1 MPFRNDAASQT
12 GRRTDLCLIQDST
25 CRSIVNSDPQGK
37 RLPGCQ
43 FGSQAFLAHAHA
55 IHKDARKHK
64 HTYWFH
70 SLNNKNVEQSEF
82 QLCFCTKLFTVFP
95 LDVKLTISKQFI
107 KCWRIFEHAVVFNRH
122 RQSPCFVFTHNSMS
136 YFNNEKD
143 GALINPPNTG
153 CQYISIAP

>member
-1 MPFRNDAASQT
+1 MSHTRLNMSIHCELWPPGKKATRVSVWLASFP
-12 GRRTDLCLIQDST
+12 CT
-25 CRSIVNSDPQGK
+25 CTCHTHR
-37 RLPGCQ
+37 
-43 FGSQAFLAHAHA
+43 
-55 IHKDARKHK
+55 RKHK
-64 HTYWFH
+64 HKHTHWFH

-153 CQYISIAP
+153 CQYISIAPWMISTI